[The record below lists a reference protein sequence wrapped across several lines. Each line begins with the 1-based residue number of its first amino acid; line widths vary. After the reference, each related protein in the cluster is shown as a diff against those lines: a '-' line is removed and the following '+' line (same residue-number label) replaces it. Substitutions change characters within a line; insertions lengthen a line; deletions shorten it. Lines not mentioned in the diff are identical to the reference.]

1 MAIYTVMVLMYYK
14 YIERKPTLMA
24 QQLWNVKVSYG
35 CGGNIEMQVTAPT
48 QSMARKIA
56 ENQTGYKCVYAQPA
70 R

>member
-1 MAIYTVMVLMYYK
+1 
-14 YIERKPTLMA
+14 MA

-56 ENQTGYKCVYAQPA
+56 ENQTGYKCIYAQPA